1 MRRIGVLRRPGLVLR
16 LAVPL
21 LLGGGWELAVRLSGV
36 PHWILPGPLA
46 VGRAL
51 VEGLPVLLPALAVTL
66 AVTLGALVVA
76 AAGGILLALAIAL
89 SPLLEAAL
97 LPLAVTLQVI
107 PLVAVAPVILLYV
120 ERVETALVLCAA
132 LVAFFPVLA
141 GTLSGLE
148 RAGTAERRL
157 FALYHASRWQE
168 LVHLRL
174 PTALPHLLAGLRVGG
189 TLALVGAVVA
199 EFAAGHAGSRAG
211 LAFRILEAGWRL
223 DIPRMY
229 AALVLL
235 AASGLVLH
243 ALLRG
248 IERAVLRRFHLAPR
262 EGS

>member
-1 MRRIGVLRRPGLVLR
+1 MTKAVAPRLRRLLPR
-16 LAVPL
+16 LAVPFVL
-21 LLGGGWELAVRLSGV
+21 VTAWELAVRLSGV

-66 AVTLGALVVA
+66 AVTLAALAVA
-76 AAGGILLALAIAL
+76 AGGGILLALAIAL

-141 GTLSGLE
+141 NTLAGLE

-157 FALYHASRWQE
+157 FALYGASRWQE
-168 LVHLRL
+168 LRHLRL
-174 PTALPHLLAGLRVGG
+174 PAALPHLLAGLRVGG

-211 LAFRILEAGWRL
+211 LAFRILESGWRL

-229 AALVLL
+229 AALALL
-235 AASGLVLH
+235 AASGLVLYG
-243 ALLRG
+243 LLRG
-248 IERAVLRRFHLAPR
+248 LERAVLRRLHLAPR
-262 EGS
+262 EGA